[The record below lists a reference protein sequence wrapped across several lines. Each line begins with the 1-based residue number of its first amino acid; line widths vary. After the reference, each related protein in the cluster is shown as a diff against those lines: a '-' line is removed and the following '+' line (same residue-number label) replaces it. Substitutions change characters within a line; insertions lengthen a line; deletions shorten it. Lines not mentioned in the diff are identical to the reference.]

1 MLNDG
6 LCLSAKAFKYQT
18 NLVTMFSMKR
28 KWNVVMIETKLETI
42 DQLAIRERVS
52 FLAERYNI
60 CTVNRL
66 SEEIEYPNH
75 RWSQLVRV
83 IGVLLY
89 IDQWFP
95 AFLCRRPFLKI

>member
-1 MLNDG
+1 MLNNG
-6 LCLSAKAFKYQT
+6 LCLSAKPFKYQN
-18 NLVTMFSMKR
+18 NLVTMSFMIR

-42 DQLAIRERVS
+42 DQLTIGERVS

-66 SEEIEYPNH
+66 SEEIDCPNH
-75 RWSQLVRV
+75 RWFQFVRV

-89 IDQWFP
+89 IQ
-95 AFLCRRPFLKI
+95 